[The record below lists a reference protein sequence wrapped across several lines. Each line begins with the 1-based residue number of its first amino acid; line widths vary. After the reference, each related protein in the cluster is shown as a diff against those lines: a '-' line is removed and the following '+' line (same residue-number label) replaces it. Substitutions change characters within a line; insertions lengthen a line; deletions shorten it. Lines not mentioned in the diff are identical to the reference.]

1 MQTPFD
7 RCQPASHSMWCCS
20 TTAFRTQ
27 TTSTCSP
34 NRKLASNAVIMMTA
48 FGSAEVMTGALKLG
62 AYQIISKPFEVTE
75 VAASF

>member
-1 MQTPFD
+1 
-7 RCQPASHSMWCCS
+7 
-20 TTAFRTQ
+20 
-27 TTSTCSP
+27 
-34 NRKLASNAVIMMTA
+34 MMTA